1 LIVSEKYYRTFREV
15 YIINIMGH
23 NKRKKLFYSSF
34 VKNKNSLCFKGSL
47 SVITSNCDYA
57 VMWLAILL

>member
-1 LIVSEKYYRTFREV
+1 
-15 YIINIMGH
+15 MGH
-23 NKRKKLFYSSF
+23 NKRKKPFYSSF

-57 VMWLAILL
+57 VMWLANIIMK